1 MGMQMGE
8 FFKGFGLFAYYL
20 FIPWGVLVIG
30 SWYCAL
36 PSTSPGMDGD
46 VSKVQLSVVVTARK
60 PIQIND
66 KISEDDIEVSMKR
79 VNSDQGENVQ
89 FPGKVI
95 GRTVSE
101 LIKKGDVIPTRL
113 VSPMPIQLEKM
124 VSLLEDKAKKLGA
137 IVVSTASVAALVP
150 GMKVNIVRV
159 IDGAEKVKLAESC
172 EKELATEVTVMGLV
186 ALSSNDKKAAL
197 LFDRTRISDQCFESF
212 TTGQHI
218 PIPARW

>member
-1 MGMQMGE
+1 
-8 FFKGFGLFAYYL
+8 
-20 FIPWGVLVIG
+20 
-30 SWYCAL
+30 
-36 PSTSPGMDGD
+36 MDSD

-79 VNSDQGENVQ
+79 VNSDQGGNVQ

-124 VSLLEDKAKKLGA
+124 VSLPEGKEKKLGA
-137 IVVSTASVAALVP
+137 IVISSASVVALVS
-150 GMKVNIVRV
+150 GMKVHIVSV
-159 IDGAEKVKLAESC
+159 KEGAEKVALAKGC
-172 EKELATEVTVMGLV
+172 EKELASEVTVMGWV
-186 ALSSNDKKAAL
+186 ALSDNDKKAVL
-197 LFDRTRISDQCFESF
+197 VLDRTRISDQCFESLSR
-212 TTGQHI
+212 GQHI
-218 PIPARW
+218 PIPAR